1 MKHSSFPFLTG
12 LCAVAAFA
20 TAGCASLDSTGVAT
34 VKGDVASRTGLD
46 LTASGPDLRLAG
58 LLSQPLD
65 ADSAALVALLANRD
79 LAADFEDIGI
89 GEADLAK
96 AALIRN
102 PILQVGLEFPAGP
115 PSATRIDASIS
126 QMVVDLV
133 ARPRRQ
139 KVAESE
145 FEAVRLRAAERA
157 LELIAQ
163 VKRQVYLVQGDL
175 AGLER
180 LKAARDLGQ
189 AAAEL
194 ARLQHDAGNIGEL
207 EYLRRQAAYEDLGL
221 ELAEAT
227 ASVARQERE
236 LDRLLGVYP
245 WSASISP
252 VLPDVPAEPL
262 DEHGLQDLAVARRL
276 DIAAA
281 RALATAQA
289 QALGLDTGARWAANL
304 AIGADF
310 ERDTDGQRA
319 LGPAISA
326 EIPIFDTGSVQV
338 ARGKAEL
345 RQAQF
350 RVEALSLNAR
360 IDVRQCVEA
369 LRTAEEAE
377 KAGRTILIPTRQR
390 IVELTQEHTNGM
402 LLGAYDLIQAKQ
414 AEIAAERGEIS
425 VRRDYWVARAELERA
440 LSGNIPSSHPP
451 TSTP

>member
-1 MKHSSFPFLTG
+1 MKHSSPRFLTG
-12 LCAVAAFA
+12 LCTVAAFA
-20 TAGCASLDSTGVAT
+20 AAGCASLDSSGVAT

-46 LTASGPDLRLAG
+46 FSASGPGPSVAA
-58 LLSQPLD
+58 LLSHPLD

-89 GEADLAK
+89 GEADLAR
-96 AALIRN
+96 AVLIRN
-102 PILQVGLEFPAGP
+102 PILQIGLEFPAGP

-126 QMVVDLV
+126 QMVIDLI

-139 KVAESE
+139 KVAASE
-145 FEAVRLRAAERA
+145 FEAVRLRAADRA
-157 LELIAQ
+157 LDLIAQ
-163 VKRQVYLVQGDL
+163 VKRQVYRVQGDL

-180 LKAARDLGQ
+180 LKAARDLGR
-189 AAAEL
+189 ASAEL
-194 ARLQHDAGNIGEL
+194 ARLQYDAGNIGEL
-207 EYLRRQAAYEDLGL
+207 EYLRRQAAFGDLGI
-221 ELAEAT
+221 EVAEAT
-227 ASVARQERE
+227 ASVTREERE

-245 WSASISP
+245 WSASISAG
-252 VLPDVPAEPL
+252 LPDVPAEAL
-262 DEHGLQDLAVARRL
+262 DEHGLQDLVVARRL

-281 RALATAQA
+281 RAHATARA
-289 QALGLDTGARWAANL
+289 QALGIDTDTRWAAGL
-304 AIGADF
+304 ALGADY

-350 RVEALSLNAR
+350 RLEALALNAR
-360 IDVRQCVEA
+360 IEVRQCAEA
-369 LRTAEEAE
+369 LRAAQEAAT
-377 KAGRTILIPTRQR
+377 AGRTTLIPTRQR

-425 VRRDYWVARAELERA
+425 VCRDYWVARAELERA
-440 LSGNIPSSHPP
+440 LSGNIPSSRPLP
-451 TSTP
+451 STP